1 MSRHILQQG
10 ATSNERSDQSAL
22 ISPHVFQEKK
32 EQKSKQENQKNKTR
46 DCFSRQKK
54 KHIVTQSLVFLGF
67 VLLGFGSLKR
77 QKKVKT
83 QYQSTDITFSL
94 RVGCKCEMC
103 LDCLIVLR
111 LHWGLQHS
119 GIILT
124 KVSHLEWQ
132 WHSVTLR
139 LYLKSYRL
147 TCYILVL
154 RKLKIFFF
162 NF

>member
-1 MSRHILQQG
+1 MSGHILQQG

-22 ISPHVFQEKK
+22 ISPHIFQEN
-32 EQKSKQENQKNKTR
+32 KSKNQNKKIKKTKHETVSQDKR
-46 DCFSRQKK
+46 K
-54 KHIVTQSLVFLGF
+54 KHIATQSLVFGGF

-77 QKKVKT
+77 QKVKT
-83 QYQSTDITFSL
+83 QYQTTDITFSL

-103 LDCLIVLR
+103 LDCLIVLQ

-147 TCYILVL
+147 RCYILVL
-154 RKLKIFFF
+154 RKLEIFFF
-162 NF
+162 

>member
-1 MSRHILQQG
+1 MRG
-10 ATSNERSDQSAL
+10 ATKVLLSHRTY
-22 ISPHVFQEKK
+22 FKK
-32 EQKSKQENQKNKTR
+32 KKSKNQNKKIKKTKHETVSQ
-46 DCFSRQKK
+46 DKKK

-124 KVSHLEWQ
+124 KVSHLE
-132 WHSVTLR
+132 
-139 LYLKSYRL
+139 
-147 TCYILVL
+147 
-154 RKLKIFFF
+154 
-162 NF
+162 

>member
-32 EQKSKQENQKNKTR
+32 KSKNQNKKIKKTKHETVSQ
-46 DCFSRQKK
+46 DKKK
-54 KHIVTQSLVFLGF
+54 KHIATQSLVYLGF

-162 NF
+162 